1 MDDAGRGEHAAS
13 YGSGSRSESDQ
24 TLLRQ
29 LLPIWSCVKSDFK
42 LFWWQAEQ
50 WFAAAG
56 LLPTVNGLNM
66 DDAQSKHEIV
76 MNKYALLNGKVF
88 YILVRMLGHNNQT
101 EIQKTMT
108 TRILNEFGDDRDG
121 FGLAKYMKAYVNDLT
136 SAEVKLLKHSMEP

>member
-1 MDDAGRGEHAAS
+1 
-13 YGSGSRSESDQ
+13 
-24 TLLRQ
+24 
-29 LLPIWSCVKSDFK
+29 
-42 LFWWQAEQ
+42 
-50 WFAAAG
+50 
-56 LLPTVNGLNM
+56 M